1 MSEKILQGK
10 TALVS
15 GASRGI
21 GQAIA
26 LRLGELGAVV
36 VGTATTQQG
45 ADAISAMLEQAGI
58 GGRGAVL
65 DVADQDSVDRLIS
78 DIGKNEGTP
87 AILVNNA
94 GITRDNLLLRMKSDE
109 WDEIINT
116 NLSSVYRMSK
126 ACLRGMMK
134 ARDGRIINISSV
146 VGLMGNAGQSNYAA
160 AKAGM
165 IGFTKALARE
175 IGSRNIT
182 VNAVAPGIIETDMTR
197 AMTDQQRQALI
208 DQVPLTRLG
217 TVEDIAAAVG
227 FLASPA
233 AGYITGETLNIN
245 GGMYMA

>member
-1 MSEKILQGK
+1 MIK
-10 TALVS
+10 
-15 GASRGI
+15 
-21 GQAIA
+21 
-26 LRLGELGAVV
+26 
-36 VGTATTQQG
+36 
-45 ADAISAMLEQAGI
+45 
-58 GGRGAVL
+58 
-65 DVADQDSVDRLIS
+65 
-78 DIGKNEGTP
+78 
-87 AILVNNA
+87 
-94 GITRDNLLLRMKSDE
+94 
-109 WDEIINT
+109 T

-165 IGFTKALARE
+165 VGFTKALARE

>member
-1 MSEKILQGK
+1 MNEKILRGK

-15 GASRGI
+15 GATRGI

-26 LRLGELGAVV
+26 LRLGELGATV
-36 VGTATTQQG
+36 VGTATSQQG
-45 ADAISAMLEQAGI
+45 ADAISATLEQAGI

-65 DVADQDSVDRLIS
+65 DVADQDSVDRLIG
-78 DIGKNEGTP
+78 DVGENEGAP
-87 AILVNNA
+87 AILVNSA

-116 NLSSVYRMSK
+116 NLTSVYRMSK

-165 IGFTKALARE
+165 IGFSKALARE

-182 VNAVAPGIIETDMTR
+182 VNTVAPGFIETDMTR

-227 FLASPA
+227 FLASPS
-233 AGYITGETLNIN
+233 AGYITGETLNVN

>member
-10 TALVS
+10 TALVT

-26 LRLGELGAVV
+26 LHLGELGAVV
-36 VGTATTQQG
+36 VGTATSQPG
-45 ADAISAMLEQAGI
+45 ADAIGANLHQAGI
-58 GGRGAVL
+58 SGRGAVL
-65 DVADQDSVDRLIS
+65 DVAYPDSVDGLFS
-78 DIGKNEGTP
+78 SMAENEGSP
-87 AILVNNA
+87 LILVNNA

-116 NLSSVYRMSK
+116 NLSSIYRMSK

-134 ARDGRIINISSV
+134 AKEGRIINITSV

-182 VNAVAPGIIETDMTR
+182 VNAIAPGFIETDMTR
-197 AMTDQQRQALI
+197 AMSDEQRQALI

-217 TVEDIAAAVG
+217 TPEDIAAAVG
-227 FLASPA
+227 FLASPSG
-233 AGYITGETLNIN
+233 GYITGETLNIN

>member
-78 DIGKNEGTP
+78 DIGNNEGAP

>member
-58 GGRGAVL
+58 SGRGAVL

-78 DIGKNEGTP
+78 DIGNNEGAP

-182 VNAVAPGIIETDMTR
+182 VNAVAPAVVRTQMVAELPDEQVKY
-197 AMTDQQRQALI
+197 MTDKIPMKRTGEI
-208 DQVPLTRLG
+208 
-217 TVEDIAAAVG
+217 EEIAALVAFIASREASFTTAFTFDATGGRAV
-227 FLASPA
+227 
-233 AGYITGETLNIN
+233 Y
-245 GGMYMA
+245 